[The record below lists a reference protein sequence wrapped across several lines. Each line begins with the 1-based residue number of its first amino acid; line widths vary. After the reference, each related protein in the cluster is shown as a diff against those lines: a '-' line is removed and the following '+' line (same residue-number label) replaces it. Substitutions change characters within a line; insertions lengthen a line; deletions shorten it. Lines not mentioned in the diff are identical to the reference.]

1 MRSTKD
7 LGKGLMVAAVI
18 VLIAMPVWAGNGKG
32 KGTGAGN
39 GSGSGS
45 RTKSQTRD
53 GSCQDAMEQQESSRL
68 LAGDAIRDYIR
79 QQKRL
84 KDGSYLVVE
93 GEA

>member
-7 LGKGLMVAAVI
+7 LGKGLMVAAAI

-32 KGTGAGN
+32 TGAGN
-39 GSGSGS
+39 GSGSGT

-53 GSCQDAMEQQESSRL
+53 GSCQDAMEQKESSRL

-84 KDGSYLVVE
+84 KDGSCLVVVE
-93 GEA
+93 EEA

>member
-7 LGKGLMVAAVI
+7 LGKGLMVAAAI

-32 KGTGAGN
+32 TGAGN
-39 GSGSGS
+39 GSGS

-53 GSCQDAMEQQESSRL
+53 GSCQDAMEQKESSRL

-84 KDGSYLVVE
+84 KDGSCLVVVE
-93 GEA
+93 EEA